1 MSALYPVMLD
11 LEGRTCVIVGGGEVA
26 VRKAE
31 HLLAAGARLTII
43 SPQLH
48 PNLIRLVETG
58 QITVQNN
65 LYTPGTL
72 AALKP
77 LLVFA
82 ATDNNK
88 INQQIVNEARSL
100 GALVNAADEQGE
112 RDFINMAVVQRG
124 DITISLS
131 TGGAA
136 PALLSHLQ
144 ERVGQMVGEEYSTL
158 VDWMAQVRPIV
169 QAEIASQPARA
180 ALWRQM
186 MESSVLDMLRQGDI
200 NAARQQFDDI
210 IQQAIANQP

>member
-1 MSALYPVMLD
+1 MSGLYPVMLH

-26 VRKAE
+26 ARKAE

-48 PNLIRLVETG
+48 PKLKSLAEAG
-58 QITVQNN
+58 QITVQNR
-65 LYTPGTL
+65 LYTPGML

-82 ATDNNK
+82 ATNDDQ
-88 INQQIVNEARSL
+88 INQQVVNEARSL
-100 GALVNAADEQGE
+100 VALVNAADEQGE
-112 RDFINMAVVQRG
+112 RDFINMAVVKRG
-124 DITISLS
+124 DITIALS

-158 VDWMAQVRPIV
+158 VDWMAQVRPTV

-180 ALWRQM
+180 ALWRQI
-186 MESSVLDMLRQGDI
+186 MESSVLDTLRQGDI

-210 IQQAIANQP
+210 LQQAIANQP